1 MTAGPVDRSRLGVY
15 FPVTFVVSWAFWGAA
30 TVISEGS
37 TSPTAD
43 IAGSALF
50 YLGVFAPALVA
61 LALTRWNEGR
71 AGVANLIHPIFAWPR
86 AVRWY
91 LFAAGYLAAVK
102 LAAAVLY
109 RLTVGDWPAFGS
121 DAWYILLVAMVFS
134 TPVQAGEEIGWRGYA
149 LPRLAGRVGLGWA
162 SVIVGAVWAA
172 WHLPLFF
179 LPEADTFGQSFVAYL
194 LVVSA
199 LSVAMAWL
207 FWRTGSLLV
216 TMLMHAAINNT
227 KDIVPTP
234 ATAPGSPF
242 RLQASFLGWLV
253 LLLLWVGAVLFL
265 FRMRG
270 ARLEPAR
277 APTGS

>member
-1 MTAGPVDRSRLGVY
+1 MRVGSVDAPRLAVY
-15 FPVTFVVSWAFWGAA
+15 FPVTFVVSWSLWVAA

-37 TSPTAD
+37 TSPTVG
-43 IAGSALF
+43 IVGTVLF

-61 LALTRWNEGR
+61 MALTRWNEGP
-71 AGVANLIHPIFAWPR
+71 AGVTSLIRPIFVWPG
-86 AVRWY
+86 AVGWY
-91 LFAAGYLAAVK
+91 LFAAGYMAAVK
-102 LAAAVLY
+102 LAAATLH
-109 RLTVGDWPAFGS
+109 RLTAGDWPAFGHR
-121 DAWYILLVAMVFS
+121 AWYIMLVAVIFS

-162 SVIVGAVWAA
+162 SVILGAVWAA

-179 LPEADTFGQSFVAYL
+179 LPSAETFGQSFVVYL
-194 LVVSA
+194 LGVTA
-199 LSVAMAWL
+199 LSVPMAWL
-207 FWRTGSLLV
+207 YWRTGSLLL

-234 ATAPGSPF
+234 AAAPGSPF
-242 RLQASFLGWLV
+242 GLQASLLGWLV
-253 LLLLWVGAVLFL
+253 PLLLWVGAILFL
-265 FRMRG
+265 ILMRG